1 MTAER
6 RAGTVDTVYLPVASA
21 HAGGTAPYELT
32 IVPVSTFSGV
42 LLMPKADAQI
52 VVQSAYHLLDSVIEL

>member
-1 MTAER
+1 MFC
-6 RAGTVDTVYLPVASA
+6 VFLPVALA

-32 IVPVSTFSGV
+32 VVPVSTFSEALPLKWTV
-42 LLMPKADAQI
+42 NAWA